1 MTDLTNL
8 GIAAIRDGVRDGQ
21 FKAREVAEA
30 FNAKVAG
37 ARALNAFLVETPEH
51 ALAAAD
57 AADAARAAGETLKP
71 LAGVP
76 IGMKDLFATKG
87 VATTAASKILEGFVP
102 PYESTVSQ
110 NLWNAGAG
118 MLGKLNLDQFAMGSS
133 NETSAFGNVISPWR
147 PTVFRGAK
155 SDATYHKLSAENPDF
170 KTLYHE
176 DGSVSLIRTIELAPG
191 GSSGGSSTAV
201 SAGLAPGATGTD
213 TGGSIRQPAA
223 FTGISGIKPTYGR
236 CSRWG
241 TIAFASSLDQAGPMA
256 RDVRDCAIMLE
267 AMAGF
272 DAKDATSLKLDVP
285 NWEAALSADLKGKK
299 VGVPKE
305 YRVDGMP
312 VEIEALWQQGIAWL
326 RDAGAEIVEV
336 SLPHTKYALP
346 AYYIIAPAEASSN
359 LARYDGVRYGLRD
372 LPEGAGLQDMYAATR
387 AAGFGDE
394 VKRRIL
400 IGTYV
405 LSAGFYDAYY
415 TQAQKVRTL
424 IARDFERAFEQCD
437 VLLTPTAPSAAFA
450 LGEKQADPLA
460 MYLNDVF
467 TVPAS
472 LAGLPAMS
480 VPGGLDKDGL
490 PLGLQ
495 IIGKPLD
502 EQGVL
507 NASLAIEQRAGFTA
521 RPQAWW

>member
-1 MTDLTNL
+1 MTDLTTL

-37 ARALNAFLVETPEH
+37 ARALNAFLVETPDH

-133 NETSAFGNVISPWR
+133 NETSAFGNVVSPWR
-147 PTVFRGAK
+147 RPNDTA
-155 SDATYHKLSAENPDF
+155 P
-170 KTLYHE
+170 
-176 DGSVSLIRTIELAPG
+176 LAPG

-285 NWEAALSADLKGKK
+285 NWEAALSADLKGRR

-312 VEIEALWQQGIAWL
+312 AEIEALWQQGIAWM

-359 LARYDGVRYGLRD
+359 LARYDGVRYGLRE

-502 EQGVL
+502 EQSVL
-507 NASLAIEQRAGFTA
+507 NAGLAIEQRAGFTA

>member
-1 MTDLTNL
+1 MTDITDL
-8 GIAAIRDGVRDGQ
+8 GVAAIRDGVAGGE
-21 FKAREVAEA
+21 FSAVEVAEA
-30 FNAKVAG
+30 FNANVA
-37 ARALNAFLVETPEH
+37 AAQALNAFIVATP
-51 ALAAAD
+51 D
-57 AADAARAAGETLKP
+57 AALDAARATDARRAAGQP
-71 LAGVP
+71 LGKMGGVP
-76 IGMKDLFATKG
+76 IGMKDLFATQG
-87 VATTAASKILEGFVP
+87 VQTTAASHILEGFKP
-102 PYESTVSQ
+102 EYESTVSQ

-133 NETSAFGNVISPWR
+133 NETSYFGNVISPWR
-147 PTVFRGAK
+147 R
-155 SDATYHKLSAENPDF
+155 N
-170 KTLYHE
+170 
-176 DGSVSLIRTIELAPG
+176 DGGNAAMAPG
-191 GSSGGSSTAV
+191 GSSGGSSAAV
-201 SAGLAPGATGTD
+201 SARLCPAATGTD

-241 TIAFASSLDQAGPMA
+241 VVAFASSLDQAGPMA

-272 DAKDATSLKLDVP
+272 DPKDATSLDLPVP
-285 NWEAALSADLKGKK
+285 EWEAGLNADLRGKK
-299 VGVPKE
+299 VGVPRE
-305 YRVDGMP
+305 YRVDGLDAD
-312 VEIEALWQQGIAWL
+312 VAASWDRGIEWL
-326 RDAGAEIVEV
+326 KNAGAEVVEV
-336 SLPHTKYALP
+336 SLPHTRYALP

-372 LPEGAGLQDMYAATR
+372 LPDGAGLQDMYAATR
-387 AAGFGDE
+387 AAGFGAE

-424 IARDFERAFEQCD
+424 ISHDFRNAFTECD
-437 VLLTPTAPSAAFA
+437 VILAPTTPTAAFG
-450 LGEKQADPLA
+450 LGEMVSDPLA

-467 TVPAS
+467 AVPAS

-480 VPGGLDKDGL
+480 VPAGLNREGL

-495 IIGKPLD
+495 IVGRPFD

-507 NASLAIEQRAGFTA
+507 NAGLAIEARAQFTA
-521 RPQAWW
+521 KPEKWW

>member
-1 MTDLTNL
+1 MTNLTDL
-8 GIAAIRDGVRDGQ
+8 GVAAIREGVAKGE
-21 FKAREVAEA
+21 FTAVEVAGAFNAAVAEA
-30 FNAKVAG
+30 QG
-37 ARALNAFLVETPEH
+37 ALNAFITLTPER
-51 ALAAAD
+51 ALEAAAAVD
-57 AADAARAAGETLKP
+57 ADRAAGKP
-71 LAGVP
+71 LGKMAGVP
-76 IGMKDLFATKG
+76 IGMKDLFATTGTK
-87 VATTAASKILEGFVP
+87 TTAASNILGNFVP

-110 NLWNAGAG
+110 KLWDAGAG

-147 PTVFRGAK
+147 REG
-155 SDATYHKLSAENPDF
+155 SDAQ
-170 KTLYHE
+170 
-176 DGSVSLIRTIELAPG
+176 LAPG
-191 GSSGGSSTAV
+191 GSSGGSSAAV
-201 SAGLAPGATGTD
+201 SARIAPAATGTD

-241 TIAFASSLDQAGPMA
+241 IVAFASSLDQAGPMA

-272 DAKDATSLKLDVP
+272 DPKDSTSLDLPVP
-285 NWEAALSADLKGKK
+285 EWEASLNADMRGKK
-299 VGVPKE
+299 VGIPRE
-305 YRVDGMP
+305 YRMDGMDAD
-312 VEIEALWQQGIAWL
+312 VARVWDEGIAWL
-326 RDAGAEIVEV
+326 KDAGAEIVDIN
-336 SLPHTKYALP
+336 LAHTKYALP

-372 LPEGAGLQDMYAATR
+372 LPQGAGLQDMYAATR
-387 AAGFGDE
+387 AAGFGAE

-424 IARDFERAFEQCD
+424 ISRDFMDAFQTVD
-437 VLLTPTAPSAAFA
+437 VILAPTAPTAAFG
-450 LGEKQADPLA
+450 LGEMVSDPLA

-467 TVPAS
+467 AVPAS

-480 VPGGLDKDGL
+480 VPAGLDRQGL

-495 IIGKPLD
+495 LIGRPFD

-507 NASLAIEQRAGFTA
+507 DAGLAIEARAAFTA
-521 RPQAWW
+521 RPAKWW

>member
-1 MTDLTNL
+1 MTDLTDL
-8 GIAAIRDGVRDGQ
+8 GIAAIRDGVRDGT
-21 FKAREVAEA
+21 FSAREVATA
-30 FNAKVAG
+30 FNAAVA
-37 ARALNAFLVETPEH
+37 AAKPLNAFLVETPDH

-57 AADAARAAGETLKP
+57 AADAARAAGETPKP
-71 LAGVP
+71 MAGVP
-76 IGMKDLFATKG
+76 IGMKDLFCTRG
-87 VATTAASKILEGFVP
+87 VQSAAASRILAGFKP
-102 PYESTVSQ
+102 EYESTVSQ
-110 NLWNAGAG
+110 KLWDAGAG
-118 MLGKLNLDQFAMGSS
+118 MLGKLNMDQFAMGSS
-133 NETSAFGNVISPWR
+133 NETSYFGNVVSPWR
-147 PTVFRGAK
+147 RG
-155 SDATYHKLSAENPDF
+155 
-170 KTLYHE
+170 
-176 DGSVSLIRTIELAPG
+176 DGGNADLAPG
-191 GSSGGSSTAV
+191 GSSGGSSAAV
-201 SAGLAPGATGTD
+201 AARIAPGATGTD

-241 TIAFASSLDQAGPMA
+241 VIAFASSLDQAGPMA

-272 DAKDATSLKLDVP
+272 DAKDATSLDLPVP
-285 NWEAALSADLKGKK
+285 QWEAGLNASLKGKR
-299 VGVPKE
+299 VGIPKE
-305 YRVDGMP
+305 YRVDNMP
-312 VEIEALWQQGIAWL
+312 AEIDALWQQGVEWL

-372 LPEGAGLQDMYAATR
+372 LPEGANLQEMYAKTR
-387 AAGFGDE
+387 AEGFGDE

-424 IARDFERAFEQCD
+424 IAQDFERAWEQCD

-450 LGEKQADPLA
+450 LGEKSADPIA

-467 TVPAS
+467 TVPSS

-480 VPGGLDKDGL
+480 VPGGVDAGGL

-507 NASLAIEQRAGFTA
+507 NAALAIEERAGFVA
-521 RPQAWW
+521 RPGRWW